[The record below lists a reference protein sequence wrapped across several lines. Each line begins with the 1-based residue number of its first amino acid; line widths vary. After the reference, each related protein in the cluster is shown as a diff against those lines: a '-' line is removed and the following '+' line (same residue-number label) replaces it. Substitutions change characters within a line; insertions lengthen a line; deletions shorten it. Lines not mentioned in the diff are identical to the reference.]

1 MKLIKVTFEGK
12 NECHEQSL
20 YVRLEYKDPRFP
32 LAKPLKIRVFK
43 DSAPEL
49 FRIVYDNIKESI
61 GEEIEYGKTYLRFNN
76 MPFYINYLGAD
87 HYSCEGKVNAVQ
99 EIVKLTPQMEDGMFV
114 RGGEYNLIL
123 QDSERDEQG
132 NYMMEGYLEGWL
144 PRD

>member
-12 NECHEQSL
+12 NECHEHSL

-32 LAKPLKIRVFK
+32 LAKPLKIRVFE

-49 FRIVYDNIKESI
+49 FRIVYNYIKESI
-61 GEEIEYGKTYLRFNN
+61 GEEIEYGKTYSRFNN
-76 MPFYINYLGAD
+76 IPFYINYLGAH
-87 HYSCEGKVNAVQ
+87 HYSSEGKVNAVQ
-99 EIVKLTPQMEDGMFV
+99 EIVKLTPQIEDGMFV